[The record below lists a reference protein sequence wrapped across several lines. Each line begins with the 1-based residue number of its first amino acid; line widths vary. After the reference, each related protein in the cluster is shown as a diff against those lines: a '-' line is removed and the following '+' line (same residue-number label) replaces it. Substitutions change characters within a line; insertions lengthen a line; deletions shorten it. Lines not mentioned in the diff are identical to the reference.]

1 MRTGNNVIIILVPM
15 ATRFQQH
22 HHILKAR
29 WRISVLHLLLLG
41 LYSTT
46 VASAAQPL
54 VLSLLFRPD
63 CVTIKQYILF
73 KNL

>member
-29 WRISVLHLLLLG
+29 WRISVLHLLG

-46 VASAAQPL
+46 VASAAQLL
-54 VLSLLFRPD
+54 VLSLLFS
-63 CVTIKQYILF
+63 VSVSLKLMLQY
-73 KNL
+73 